1 MVAGRAVWWA
11 RVAGNL
17 GRMVDLG
24 DSRLVVVLSLGFV
37 CGGRP
42 ALRAQ
47 GVPREREITA
57 PERRMLFAPD
67 PEKPGITDRVWFKSE
82 EEMTEQDR
90 AEAANAEAAIGE
102 KAGFMGLG
110 YDQGQW
116 TYKQIVC
123 AALPNHLFL
132 QYTRNN
138 GAGDVSL
145 FSASVPRGGE
155 GRVRIIPIE
164 MRGYSLFSPAP
175 INALTISAFN
185 HIRGEER
192 AAGAD
197 VPDWLG
203 TALCYA
209 ALAGG
214 HPQAAHMPNVEES
227 AKADNSPTA
236 TLEVE
241 VNGRATLSFADVAAM
256 PGPMEWTMIFDR
268 KGTLLKAKH
277 APADLVTV
285 RKLNPKPVDEKGK
298 PRE

>member
-1 MVAGRAVWWA
+1 MVCARDLRIVAALVFGLACAG
-11 RVAGNL
+11 L
-17 GRMVDLG
+17 PELK
-24 DSRLVVVLSLGFV
+24 
-37 CGGRP
+37 
-42 ALRAQ
+42 AQ
-47 GVPREREITA
+47 AMPREKEITA
-57 PERRMLFAPD
+57 PERTMLFAPD
-67 PEKPGITDRVWFKSE
+67 PEKPGITDRVWFKSA
-82 EEMTEQDR
+82 EEMSEQDR

-110 YDQGQW
+110 FDEGQW
-116 TYKQIVC
+116 TYKQLVC
-123 AALPNHLFL
+123 PTLPNHLFL

-138 GAGDVSL
+138 GVGDVSL
-145 FSASVPRGGE
+145 FSASVPRGSE

-197 VPDWLG
+197 APDWLG

-214 HPQAAHMPNVEES
+214 HPQAARMPGAEES
-227 AKADNSPTA
+227 AKDLGAPTA

-241 VNGRATLSFADVAAM
+241 VNGGATLSFADVAAV
-256 PGPMEWTMIFDR
+256 PRPMEWTMIFDR
-268 KGTLLKAKH
+268 KGMLLKAKH

-285 RKLNPKPVDEKGK
+285 RKLNPAAVDEKGRA
-298 PRE
+298 RE

>member
-1 MVAGRAVWWA
+1 MAGLPDLRIAMVLGLGLVCAGAP
-11 RVAGNL
+11 
-17 GRMVDLG
+17 
-24 DSRLVVVLSLGFV
+24 VLS
-37 CGGRP
+37 
-42 ALRAQ
+42 AQ
-47 GVPREREITA
+47 AVPREKEITA
-57 PERRMLFAPD
+57 PERTMLFAPD
-67 PEKPGITDRVWFKSE
+67 PDKPGITDRVWFKPA

-110 YDQGQW
+110 YDQGKW
-116 TYKQIVC
+116 TYTQVVC
-123 AALPNHLFL
+123 PALPNHLFL

-138 GAGDVSL
+138 GVGDVSL

-155 GRVRIIPIE
+155 GRVRIIPIQ

-185 HIRGEER
+185 HIRAEEH
-192 AAGAD
+192 AAGSEA
-197 VPDWLG
+197 PDWLG

-214 HPQAAHMPNVEES
+214 HPQAARLADVAENG
-227 AKADNSPTA
+227 KAENAPQA
-236 TLEVE
+236 MLEVE
-241 VNGRATLSFADVAAM
+241 MDGGATLSFADVAAA
-256 PGPMEWTMIFDR
+256 PKPMEWTMIFDR

-285 RKLNPKPVDEKGK
+285 RKLNPAAVDEKGRA
-298 PRE
+298 RE